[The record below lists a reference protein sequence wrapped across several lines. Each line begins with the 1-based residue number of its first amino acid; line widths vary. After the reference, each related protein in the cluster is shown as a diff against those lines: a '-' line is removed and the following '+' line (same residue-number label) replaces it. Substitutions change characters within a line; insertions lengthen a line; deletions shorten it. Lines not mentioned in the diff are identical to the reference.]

1 MREVIK
7 IKREY
12 TLEKFKELYDKEIK
26 QTYRVSAEYV
36 YEQYYGKIFLY
47 LDLITKYQNLDK
59 PINQDELRIGLGV
72 SHSAFQASKAYFPE
86 FKAKL
91 DSKYNTM
98 KFKSERDLLR
108 GIDEAHS
115 NPKLLEMQMKLYNDE
130 WKEKNSTVEFNLPN
144 TIKIEIEDA
153 SMNEKDLEP
162 YDPNL
167 EKVK

>member
-1 MREVIK
+1 MIK

-12 TLEKFKELYDKEIK
+12 TLQEFIDKYGQEIQ

-72 SHSAFQASKAYFPE
+72 SHSAFQASKSYFPE

-98 KFKSERDLLR
+98 KFKSERDLQR
-108 GIDEAHS
+108 AIEEAKA
-115 NPKLLEMQMKLYNDE
+115 NPKLIELQFKMYNDE
-130 WKEKNSTVEFNLPN
+130 WKEKSNSVDINLPS

-153 SMNEKDLEP
+153 SMNEEDLLP

>member
-1 MREVIK
+1 MIK

-12 TLEKFKELYDKEIK
+12 TLQEFIDKYGQEIQ

-36 YEQYYGKIFLY
+36 YEQYYGKILLY

-72 SHSAFQASKAYFPE
+72 SHSAFQASKSYFPE

-98 KFKSERDLLR
+98 KFKSERDLQR
-108 GIDEAHS
+108 GIEEAVS
-115 NPKLLEMQMKLYNDE
+115 NPKLLEMQFRLYNDDY
-130 WKEKNSTVEFNLPN
+130 KDKGNNVEVNLPSI
-144 TIKIEIEDA
+144 IKIEVSDA
-153 SMNEKDLEP
+153 SLTDEELKEF
-162 YDPNL
+162 
-167 EKVK
+167 E